1 VIACAEAGV
10 SGFIARE
17 SSLEELMECVSS
29 VANDDLLCSPRVAAI
44 LLQRVKALAAAN
56 GAATHVPP
64 PLTLRQLEILQLVDA
79 GLSNKEIADRLYL
92 EVSTV
97 KNHVHQIL
105 EKLQVR
111 SRSEAAAALRSWA
124 KVIPIAAAI
133 LLAEGDR
140 FEFLELLDA
149 LPF

>member
-1 VIACAEAGV
+1 
-10 SGFIARE
+10 
-17 SSLEELMECVSS
+17 
-29 VANDDLLCSPRVAAI
+29 
-44 LLQRVKALAAAN
+44 
-56 GAATHVPP
+56 
-64 PLTLRQLEILQLVDA
+64 LTLRQLEILQLVDA